1 MADSATTVTLTII
14 TPIASAALAFA
25 GAVVG
30 QWWSRRSARE
40 LDHWRRREETMRL
53 FRWAVELAVDDR
65 PARAEAGL
73 RTLTELTDSELLQPE
88 DAVLVT
94 GIADMFLED
103 PLDAYTEIGDPNY
116 IREGTGD
123 DDH

>member
-1 MADSATTVTLTII
+1 MTVTLSII
-14 TPIASAALAFA
+14 TPIAAALLAFA

-30 QWWSRRSARE
+30 QWWSRRSAKE

-53 FRWAVELAVDDR
+53 FRWAVELAVDDHSLK
-65 PARAEAGL
+65 AEAGL

-94 GIADMFLED
+94 GIADMFLEE
-103 PLDAYTEIGDPNY
+103 PLDAYTELGDPHD
-116 IREGTGD
+116 IREGAGD
-123 DDH
+123 DDD